1 MRFFRKFIGGSKE
14 PQLEPLKPEYRVF
27 LHGERGYTSEQLDEF
42 RARQVQTRMY
52 NSETYAILRMTGGEP
67 EHITTLGKRRNG
79 GSIVEYDN
87 TGKMIQD

>member
-1 MRFFRKFIGGSKE
+1 MQLFGKKKE
-14 PQLEPLKPEYRVF
+14 LQLDPLKPEYRVF

-52 NSETYAILRMTGGEP
+52 NSETYEILRMTGGEP
-67 EHITTLGKRRNG
+67 EHITTLGKRRNE

-87 TGKMIQD
+87 TGKMVQE